1 MEEGE
6 IGAINSEDLFF
17 IKEVE
22 YSLLKIFASELSGRA
37 LNYIQLDIAYGYEDK
52 DGEEM
57 TQVIPPILLDMNSL
71 IELGAIISRAMVRLE
86 DAINLDLETEEPD
99 WDWNAGEPLD

>member
-1 MEEGE
+1 
-6 IGAINSEDLFF
+6 
-17 IKEVE
+17 
-22 YSLLKIFASELSGRA
+22 
-37 LNYIQLDIAYGYEDK
+37 
-52 DGEEM
+52 M